1 MHNIEKI
8 INYTFQNQKLLEQ
21 ALTHASLNSEKN
33 YERLEFIGDSIIT
46 FFTSNWLYK
55 KFDEDKE
62 GTLSIK
68 RAQLINKN
76 FLSNLSK
83 SLKLYEHIKIQNKI
97 PISDRIHCDIFESI
111 TGAIY
116 LDSNYDAVSNFLSET
131 LINSSMNFSD
141 KIDFKGELI
150 SYQQKKIFE
159 KIDVN
164 TDLIEDTKTF
174 LSTIN
179 IENKH
184 YFYGFAENKVQAEQ
198 RASKIALKSTKK
210 RLHI

>member
-1 MHNIEKI
+1 MHNIEKV
-8 INYTFQNQKLLEQ
+8 INYTFQNPKLLEQ
-21 ALTHASLNSEKN
+21 ALTHASLNSKNN

-55 KFDEDKE
+55 KFDKDKE
-62 GTLSIK
+62 GALSIK

-76 FLSNLSK
+76 FLSDLSK

-116 LDSNYDAVSNFLSET
+116 LDSNYDTASSFLNET
-131 LINSSMNFSD
+131 LINSSISFNN

-150 SYQQKKIFE
+150 SYQQKNIIK
-159 KIDVN
+159 KIDICTNLIDN
-164 TDLIEDTKTF
+164 TNIF
-174 LSTIN
+174 MSTIN
-179 IENKH
+179 INDKYH
-184 YFYGFAENKVQAEQ
+184 FYGFAENKTKAEQ
-198 RASKIALKSTKK
+198 RGSKIALYKIKN
-210 RLHI
+210 I